1 MGVVTNLTITDGV
14 LVYTTETWTLICVL
28 ICTIFIYTL
37 FLISLL
43 ILYKWTGQRH
53 NVTGLDTTTPP
64 TADVQPRW
72 SGHDR
77 RQRGTGDRRNEEKKT
92 DPSLVA
98 AELGSAG
105 LRRRLAQAELAA
117 RTNEQTQVGIRR
129 RLNQAD
135 LAIQRRAKQKK
146 QKRRRNKQNKWYR
159 ANVSQ
164 MFDDTN
170 LHHWSDFCN
179 EYNKHHQ

>member
-53 NVTGLDTTTPP
+53 NVTRLDTTTPP
-64 TADVQPRW
+64 TADGHPRW
-72 SGHDR
+72 NTHDR
-77 RQRGTGDRRNEEKKT
+77 RLRGTGDRRHEEKKT
-92 DPSLVA
+92 DPSLIA
-98 AELGSAG
+98 TELGPAG

-146 QKRRRNKQNKWYR
+146 QKRLRNKQNKWYR

-164 MFDDTN
+164 MFDDSN

-179 EYNKHHQ
+179 ENKPFQ

>member
-28 ICTIFIYTL
+28 ICTILIYTL

-72 SGHDR
+72 NGHDR

-92 DPSLVA
+92 DPSQVA

-135 LAIQRRAKQKK
+135 QAIQRKAKQKR
-146 QKRRRNKQNKWYR
+146 QKRLRNKQNKWYR

-164 MFDDTN
+164 MFDDSN

-179 EYNKHHQ
+179 ENNKYQ